1 MLDSDTIQMFKAIGI
16 PMTKPAKRTQKDKI
30 GIYIKRQAWILFILI
45 ITAWLVDTMWL
56 HSALTVAKS
65 TAIGALLSFATQ
77 VVFAFFIFW
86 YTGYRARLHIVSQLY
101 RGQMAKWLLTVFGF
115 ALIFITV
122 QPLSAPALFIGFMVM
137 QISHSWMLW
146 HIR

>member
-1 MLDSDTIQMFKAIGI
+1 MI
-16 PMTKPAKRTQKDKI
+16 KPAKRTQKDKI
-30 GIYIKRQAWILFILI
+30 GIYVKRQAWLLLFII
-45 ITAWLVDTMWL
+45 VIACVIDIVWWQGE
-56 HSALTVAKS
+56 LTVAKS
-65 TAIGALLSFATQ
+65 AATGALLSYLTQ
-77 VVFAFFIFW
+77 AVFAGFIFW
-86 YTGYRARLHIVSQLY
+86 YTGYRARKHIVNQLY
-101 RGQMAKWLLTVFGF
+101 RGQVAKWLLTALGF

>member
-1 MLDSDTIQMFKAIGI
+1 
-16 PMTKPAKRTQKDKI
+16 MTKPAKRTQKDEI
-30 GIYIKRQAWILFILI
+30 GIYLKRQAWILFILI
-45 ITAWLVDTMWL
+45 IIGWVVDVTWLDSGL
-56 HSALTVAKS
+56 IVAKS

-77 VVFAFFIFW
+77 VVFANFIFW
-86 YTGYRARLHIVSQLY
+86 HTGYRARRHIVSQLY
-101 RGQMAKWLLTVFGF
+101 RGQMVKWLLTVFGF

>member
-1 MLDSDTIQMFKAIGI
+1 
-16 PMTKPAKRTQKDKI
+16 MTKPARRTQKDKI

-45 ITAWLVDTMWL
+45 LIVWTIDTVWLN
-56 HSALTVAKS
+56 SSQLTIAKS
-65 TAIGALLSFATQ
+65 TAIGALLSFVTQ
-77 VVFAFFIFW
+77 AVFAFFIFW
-86 YTGYRARLHIVSQLY
+86 YTGYRARQHIVSQLY

-122 QPLSAPALFIGFMVM
+122 QPLSVPALFIGFMVM

>member
-1 MLDSDTIQMFKAIGI
+1 
-16 PMTKPAKRTQKDKI
+16 MTKPAKRTQKDKI
-30 GIYIKRQAWILFILI
+30 GIYIKRQAWILFVLIVIAWIVDTVWLTSSQLI
-45 ITAWLVDTMWL
+45 I
-56 HSALTVAKS
+56 AKS
-65 TAIGALLSFATQ
+65 TAIGALLSFVTQ
-77 VVFAFFIFW
+77 AVFAFFIFW
-86 YTGYRARLHIVSQLY
+86 YTGYRARQHIVSQLY

>member
-1 MLDSDTIQMFKAIGI
+1 
-16 PMTKPAKRTQKDKI
+16 MTKPAKRTQKDKI
-30 GIYIKRQAWILFILI
+30 GIYIKRQAWILFVLI
-45 ITAWLVDTMWL
+45 IAAWVIDTMWL
-56 HSALTVAKS
+56 GSQLTVAKS
-65 TAIGALLSFATQ
+65 AAIGALLSFTTQ

-86 YTGYRARLHIVSQLY
+86 HTGYRARQHIVSQLY

>member
-1 MLDSDTIQMFKAIGI
+1 MIYCPNAVRAIGI

-45 ITAWLVDTMWL
+45 IIAWIVDTLWL
-56 HSALTVAKS
+56 HSGLTIAKS
-65 TAIGALLSFATQ
+65 AAIGALLSFITQ
-77 VVFAFFIFW
+77 AVFAFFIFW
-86 YTGYRARLHIVSQLY
+86 YTGYRARQHIVSQLY
-101 RGQMAKWLLTVFGF
+101 RGQMSKWLLTVFGF

>member
-1 MLDSDTIQMFKAIGI
+1 
-16 PMTKPAKRTQKDKI
+16 MTKPAKRTQKDKI

-45 ITAWLVDTMWL
+45 VIAWIIDAVWL
-56 HSALTVAKS
+56 HSELAVTKSAAL
-65 TAIGALLSFATQ
+65 GALLSFSSQ
-77 VVFAFFIFW
+77 SIFAGFIFW
-86 YTGYRARLHIVSQLY
+86 YTGYRARQHIVSQLY
-101 RGQMAKWLLTVFGF
+101 RGQMAKWLLAMLGF

-146 HIR
+146 YIR

>member
-1 MLDSDTIQMFKAIGI
+1 
-16 PMTKPAKRTQKDKI
+16 MTKPAKRTQKDKI

-45 ITAWLVDTMWL
+45 IAAWIIETIWL
-56 HSALTVAKS
+56 GSELIVAKS
-65 TAIGALLSFATQ
+65 AAIGALLSFMTQ
-77 VVFAFFIFW
+77 VVFALFIFRH
-86 YTGYRARLHIVSQLY
+86 TGYRARQHIVSQLY

>member
-1 MLDSDTIQMFKAIGI
+1 
-16 PMTKPAKRTQKDKI
+16 MTKPAKRTQKDNI
-30 GIYIKRQAWILFILI
+30 GIYLKRQAWILFILI
-45 ITAWLVDTMWL
+45 VIVVVVDVGWLQSQL
-56 HSALTVAKS
+56 IVAKS
-65 TAIGALLSFATQ
+65 LAIGALLSFTTQ
-77 VVFAFFIFW
+77 AIFAGFIFW
-86 YTGYRARLHIVSQLY
+86 HTGYRARRHIVSQLY
-101 RGQMAKWLLTVFGF
+101 RGQTVKWLLTVFGF